1 MGSKLAPPRAV
12 LKFDL
17 HAVHRST
24 MQKMAHRR
32 TILVDVRFLLEP
44 ARCLGSIVVSVI
56 GTLAHQIDA
65 LE

>member
-1 MGSKLAPPRAV
+1 V
-12 LKFDL
+12 LKFNLD
-17 HAVHRST
+17 AIRRSI

-32 TILVDVRFLLEP
+32 TISVDVRFLLEP